1 MDILKA
7 LHNEERKLLLAA
19 GKVETDLSR
28 IRVAINALST
38 NGARSQKVADPRR
51 GKKLS
56 AAHRRAIREGIKK
69 ARLVKA
75 GKVARM
81 KSTA

>member
-7 LHNEERKLLLAA
+7 LHNEERKLLLVA
-19 GKVETDLSR
+19 GKVDSELSR
-28 IRVAINALST
+28 IRAAINALGT
-38 NGARSQKVADPRR
+38 NGAKPRQGGDPRR
-51 GKKLS
+51 GKRLS

-69 ARLVKA
+69 AKLVKA

-81 KSTA
+81 KSAA